1 MELYVEIY
9 HSGQWHQAAVLEL
22 LQADKGRQGAVRL
35 IYDQTYA
42 LNWMF
47 RDDEHACSLNLPVEL
62 MLHHTAGQWFGF
74 MEDIVPAGASRRY
87 WIMRL
92 GIGHLSQGAQD
103 SLLLEKGSI
112 APVGNM
118 RIRNALPSRDAFDL
132 LENRRFDLDDVV
144 ERQVDF
150 LDYAQEM
157 GAASGGATGA
167 GGEAPKLILRC
178 SEDDKVWID
187 TWQDDPANSDS
198 FYLVKF
204 PRGKMSSI
212 DCDILRAEF
221 HFYHELDLLG
231 VDSISVNRMRLI
243 EGSRYPS
250 LWLPRFDV
258 AFVNKQIQRF
268 GLESVYSILNK
279 EAGSFL
285 NHFDV
290 LQQLAVKL
298 SSQHRVVEKGSSFD
312 QQGFVSQWLQRDLL
326 NVIFGNSDNHGRNIA
341 FLKTPEGINLAPV
354 YDFAPMKA
362 DPEGVIRTM
371 KWGAPYE
378 QGGEFNW
385 QAITAQLESIADSE
399 RLMDDLRSLAVQLI
413 GLRQRLKERGVSEQ
427 LLTMPAMGMTRIESR
442 LQRWGLI

>member
-1 MELYVEIY
+1 MLFFEQIFTQSGFLMELYVEIY

-35 IYDQTYA
+35 IYDQAYA

-62 MLHHTAGQWFGF
+62 MLHHTSDQWFGF

-87 WIMRL
+87 WITRL

-118 RIRNALPSRDAFDL
+118 RIRNALPSREAFDL

-187 TWQDDPANSDS
+187 TWQDDPA
-198 FYLVKF
+198 
-204 PRGKMSSI
+204 
-212 DCDILRAEF
+212 
-221 HFYHELDLLG
+221 H
-231 VDSISVNRMRLI
+231 
-243 EGSRYPS
+243 
-250 LWLPRFDV
+250 
-258 AFVNKQIQRF
+258 
-268 GLESVYSILNK
+268 LNK

-290 LQQLAVKL
+290 LQQLVVKL
-298 SSQHRVVEKGSSFD
+298 SSQHRVVEKGGSFD
-312 QQGFVSQWLQRDLL
+312 Q
-326 NVIFGNSDNHGRNIA
+326 
-341 FLKTPEGINLAPV
+341 
-354 YDFAPMKA
+354 
-362 DPEGVIRTM
+362 
-371 KWGAPYE
+371 
-378 QGGEFNW
+378 
-385 QAITAQLESIADSE
+385 
-399 RLMDDLRSLAVQLI
+399 
-413 GLRQRLKERGVSEQ
+413 
-427 LLTMPAMGMTRIESR
+427 
-442 LQRWGLI
+442 

>member
-1 MELYVEIY
+1 MELYIEIY

-35 IYDQTYA
+35 VYDQVYA
-42 LNWMF
+42 LNWMY
-47 RDDEHACSLNLPVEL
+47 RDDEYACSLNLPVEL
-62 MLHHTAGQWFGF
+62 MLHHTADRWFGF
-74 MEDIVPAGASRRY
+74 MDDIVPAGASRRH
-87 WIMRL
+87 WITRL
-92 GIGHLSQGAQD
+92 GISHLSQGEQD
-103 SLLLEKGSI
+103 SLLLEKGAI

-118 RIRNALPSRDAFDL
+118 RIRNALPSREAYDL
-132 LENRRFDLDDVV
+132 LENRRFDIDDVV

-178 SEDDKVWID
+178 SRDDKIWID
-187 TWQDDPANSDS
+187 TWQDDPGQPDN

-231 VDSISVNRMRLI
+231 VNSISVEGMRLI
-243 EGSRYPS
+243 EGTRYPS

-258 AFVNKQIQRF
+258 MFKNKQIHRF

-290 LQQLAVKL
+290 LQQLVSKL
-298 SSQHRVVEKGSSFD
+298 ANQYRVVERGEPFD
-312 QQGFVSQWLQRDLL
+312 QQCFVSQWLQRDLL
-326 NVIFGNSDNHGRNIA
+326 NVIFANSDNHGRNSA
-341 FLKTPEGINLAPV
+341 FLKTPDGINLAPV

-362 DPEGVIRTM
+362 DPEGIIRTM

-385 QAITAQLESIADSE
+385 LGITADLESIADPE
-399 RLMDDLRSLAVQLI
+399 RLMDDLRSLAAQLV
-413 GLRQRLKERGVSEQ
+413 GLRQRLEKRGVSEQ
-427 LLTMPAMGMTRIESR
+427 LLTMPAMGMASIESR
-442 LQRWGLI
+442 LKRWRLI